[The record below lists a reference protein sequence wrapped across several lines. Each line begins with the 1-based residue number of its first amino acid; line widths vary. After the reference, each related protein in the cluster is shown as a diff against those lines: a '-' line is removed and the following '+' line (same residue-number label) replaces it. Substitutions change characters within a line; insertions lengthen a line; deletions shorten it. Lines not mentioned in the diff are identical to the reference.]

1 MISINAYAKVNLSLV
16 INKKREDGYHIIDTV
31 MQSVSLYVV
40 VTITSAEKGL
50 IEVSCD
56 FCGLSGENN
65 LCYKAATMF
74 FEKSKINSGCR
85 ISIEKNIP
93 VAAGLGGGS
102 SDAAAVLKGLN
113 SLFGNPLSIGE
124 LEDMSLTLGADVPFL
139 IEGGSARAKGIGEKL
154 AKFENCLK
162 LNFLLI
168 KDGEKPSTAQMYK
181 AFDELEVKSLDRAAS
196 ADCEMALK
204 NGDMGLF
211 LKSFNNDFSY
221 VWNYE
226 NIKSDLLNVNALSVS
241 LSGSGPTVMGVFK
254 NSIEAQKAYEVLK
267 DKYAFVCCAQTVNE

>member
-1 MISINAYAKVNLSLV
+1 MISLNAYAKVNLSLV
-16 INKKREDGYHIIDTV
+16 INGKREDGYHLIDTV
-31 MQSVSLYVV
+31 MQTVSLYDV

-50 IEVSCD
+50 IEVNCD
-56 FCGLSGENN
+56 FYGLSGENN

-74 FEKSKINSGCR
+74 FEKSKINGGCR
-85 ISIEKNIP
+85 IDIEKNIP
-93 VAAGLGGGS
+93 VSAGLGGGS

-113 SLFGNPLSIGE
+113 LLFGNPFSIGE
-124 LEDMSLTLGADVPFL
+124 LENMSLALGADVPFL

-154 AKFENCLK
+154 TKFENCLK

-168 KDGEKPSTAQMYK
+168 KDDEKPSTAQMYN
-181 AFDELEVKSLDRAAS
+181 AFDEMDVESFNRTS
-196 ADCEMALK
+196 SNDCETALK

-254 NSIEAQKAYEVLK
+254 SSTEAQKAYEVLK